1 LDPDDLDLLLDS
13 ADALLRRSG
22 EGDEPDED
30 ALEQALAL
38 ARRAGKLARAEGHP
52 DAEAEAA
59 VLEGAALNGLGD
71 PAAGLACFEAA
82 LRARPGDVDA
92 LVEKGAALYELCRFE
107 EARAPL
113 EEAVR
118 AAPKDAWAHHALAL
132 VEERL
137 GHAAQAERHFARARK
152 LAPDDFPAPVTLSH
166 AAFEQA
172 VEDALG
178 ELPPEVARWLA
189 NVAIAV
195 EDLPAPA
202 DLLGSDPPLSPSIL
216 GLFRGA
222 PLGDKASMDPWSHFP
237 SSIALYQKNLERYAR
252 DRDELVD
259 EIRVTL
265 LHEVGHF
272 LGLDHEA
279 LERLGLD

>member
-1 LDPDDLDLLLDS
+1 LDRDDLDLLLDS

-30 ALEQALAL
+30 ALDQALAL
-38 ARRAGKLARAEGHP
+38 ARRAGKLARSHADRE
-52 DAEAEAA
+52 AEAEAA
-59 VLEGAALNGLGD
+59 VLEGSALAGIGD
-71 PAAGLACFEAA
+71 PAAALACFEAA

-137 GHAAQAERHFARARK
+137 GRAAEAERHFARARK
-152 LAPDDFPAPVTLSH
+152 LAPDDFPAPVTLTH
-166 AAFEQA
+166 AEFEGA

-272 LGLDHEA
+272 LGLDHDA